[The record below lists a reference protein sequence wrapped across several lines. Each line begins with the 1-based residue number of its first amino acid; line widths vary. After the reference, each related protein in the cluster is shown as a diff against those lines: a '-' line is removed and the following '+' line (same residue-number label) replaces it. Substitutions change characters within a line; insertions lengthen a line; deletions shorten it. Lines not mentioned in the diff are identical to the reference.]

1 MNLPRLLKNDVPNV
15 GRKARRDFLFIA
27 GIVVLGCVAVLS
39 DPDKIFEWV
48 AHHEEVQVDEFLVA
62 FVIIGTGF
70 ALFSWQRWTDLSR
83 QVAEYKR
90 LQTELT
96 EVNREASAL
105 SETDDLLQS
114 CLSSEEAHQTAIRH
128 IESQLPDFSGAICAM
143 SNSRDLVEVVAKWG
157 QSGSRR

>member
-1 MNLPRLLKNDVPNV
+1 
-15 GRKARRDFLFIA
+15 LFIA

-39 DPDKIFEWV
+39 DPDNIFEWV

-70 ALFSWQRWTDLSR
+70 ALFSWRRWTDLSR
-83 QVAEYKR
+83 QVGEYKR

-114 CLSSEEAHQTAIRH
+114 CLSSEEAGVGQALQGTAAR
-128 IESQLPDFSGAICAM
+128 
-143 SNSRDLVEVVAKWG
+143 
-157 QSGSRR
+157 